1 MTEQPQTPEPE
12 VDSKAPQTAPP
23 EAGLQERAP
32 GWESDSDWEHNV
44 RRERE
49 VAEREAAAEAAAAEG
64 TEGHDIPALARIIEG
79 LLFLSPD
86 PVPAEQLAEATGASA
101 DDVDAAIA
109 QLDRDYAPG
118 QRGLLLKRV
127 AGGLSFSTDPVVE
140 PAARAL
146 LSTQRV
152 PPLTAAQAETLA
164 IVAYLQPVARPEI
177 SRIRGVAADSATA
190 TLLERGLIE
199 EAGRSEFGAVLYRTT
214 PLFLRLFGLDSLS
227 ALPDVSAWDP
237 DPAEEDELRD
247 RLLRAGGART
257 GSAGAGPA
265 VELPEPRE
273 LGADPGHVEL
283 PGDRFIGTRP
293 AEPERG
299 LPPADDGGE
308 STGRAGEGHAAGL
321 PPLAPEA
328 QAE

>member
-1 MTEQPQTPEPE
+1 MTQT
-12 VDSKAPQTAPP
+12 T
-23 EAGLQERAP
+23 
-32 GWESDSDWEHNV
+32 ESDDDWERNL

-49 VAEREAAAEAAAAEG
+49 VAEREAEAAEAAAAG

-86 PVPAEQLAEATGASA
+86 PVSVGDLVEATGAPA

-109 QLDRDYAPG
+109 QLDHDYAPG
-118 QRGLLLKRV
+118 QRGLILKRV
-127 AGGLSFSTDPVVE
+127 AGGLGFATDPISE

-214 PLFLRLFGLDSLS
+214 SLFLRLFGLDSLG
-227 ALPDVSAWDP
+227 ALPDVSTWDP

-247 RLLRAGGART
+247 RLLRAGGARS
-257 GSAGAGPA
+257 GGASGGPA

-283 PGDRFIGTRP
+283 PGDQFIGLR
-293 AEPERG
+293 
-299 LPPADDGGE
+299 
-308 STGRAGEGHAAGL
+308 STDQTAPAGEAS
-321 PPLAPEA
+321 PLAPELTD
-328 QAE
+328 E

>member
-1 MTEQPQTPEPE
+1 M
-12 VDSKAPQTAPP
+12 SI
-23 EAGLQERAP
+23 
-32 GWESDSDWEHNV
+32 ESDEDWERDL

-49 VAEREAAAEAAAAEG
+49 VAEREAQAAAAAAQG
-64 TEGHDIPALARIIEG
+64 TQGHDIPALARIIEG
-79 LLFLSPD
+79 LLFLSPE
-86 PVPAEQLAEATGASA
+86 PVPLERIVEATGAPA

-109 QLDRDYAPG
+109 QLDADYAPG
-118 QRGLLLKRV
+118 ERGLMLKRV
-127 AGGLSFSTDPVVE
+127 AGGIGFATDPICE

-146 LSTQRV
+146 LSKQRV

-199 EAGRSEFGAVLYRTT
+199 EAGRSEFGAILYRTT
-214 PLFLRLFGLDSLS
+214 TLFLRLFGLDSLS
-227 ALPDVSAWDP
+227 ALPDVSTWDP

-247 RLLRAGGART
+247 RLLRAGGARSG
-257 GSAGAGPA
+257 GSGGGPA

-283 PGDRFIGTRP
+283 PGDRYISAARDGSSSP
-293 AEPERG
+293 AGDPSRLARE
-299 LPPADDGGE
+299 PADE
-308 STGRAGEGHAAGL
+308 
-321 PPLAPEA
+321 
-328 QAE
+328 

>member
-1 MTEQPQTPEPE
+1 MSDGEQQ
-12 VDSKAPQTAPP
+12 
-23 EAGLQERAP
+23 P
-32 GWESDSDWEHNV
+32 GWESDADWEQNL

-49 VAEREAAAEAAAAEG
+49 VAEREAEAEAAAAEG
-64 TEGHDIPALARIIEG
+64 SEGHDIPALARILEG

-86 PVPAEQLAEATGASA
+86 PVPAERLAEATGASA
-101 DDVDAAIA
+101 DDIDAAIA

-118 QRGLLLKRV
+118 QRGLIIKRV
-127 AGGLSFSTDPVVE
+127 SGGLSFATDPVVE
-140 PAARAL
+140 PAARTL

-199 EAGRSEFGAVLYRTT
+199 EAGRSDFGAVLYRTT
-214 PLFLRLFGLDSLS
+214 SLFLRLFGLDSLA
-227 ALPDVSAWDP
+227 ALPDVSTWDP
-237 DPAEEDELRD
+237 DPAEEDELRE

-257 GSAGAGPA
+257 GGAGGGPA

-283 PGDRFIGTRP
+283 PGDRFVEPRSEEP
-293 AEPERG
+293 AK
-299 LPPADDGGE
+299 
-308 STGRAGEGHAAGL
+308 AASQ
-321 PPLAPEA
+321 PSPLAPEA
-328 QAE
+328 AGE